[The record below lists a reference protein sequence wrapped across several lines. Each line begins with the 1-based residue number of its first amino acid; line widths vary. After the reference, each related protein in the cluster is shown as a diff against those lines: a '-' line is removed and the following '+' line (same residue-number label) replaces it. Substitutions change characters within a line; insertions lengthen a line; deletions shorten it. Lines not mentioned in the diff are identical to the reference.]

1 MSFDSDENSV
11 RSHFEPYGT
20 LTKCKVMKGKAFVEY
35 ETHENALKALS
46 ATNETSLDGRTIWV
60 EFSG

>member
-11 RSHFEPYGT
+11 RAHFEPYGT
-20 LTKCKVMKGKAFVEY
+20 LTKCKVMRGKAFVEY
-35 ETHENALKALS
+35 ESHDNALKALA
-46 ATNETSLDGRTIWV
+46 ATNETNLDGRTIWV

>member
-1 MSFDSDENSV
+1 V
-11 RSHFEPYGT
+11 RVHFEPYGT
-20 LTKCKVMKGKAFVEY
+20 LTKCKLMKGKAFVEY
-35 ETHENALKALS
+35 ESHENALKALA